1 MIGLPAIAAVVLQ
14 VGILVTLLESGRQR
28 NVAAAINALV
38 ALTVSLLPW
47 ALGLVTAFA
56 VDWVLPLW
64 LAVAGLLHAIGMLGP
79 YDSVNWWDHVTHFVS
94 ASLFAALV
102 HAAVVVGYAGT
113 ASFGTIAAATILFTF
128 AGGLFWE
135 LAELIAR
142 ELGERFDIDA
152 GALAFG
158 TVGSIYEPEPDCG
171 VRTKWYMDENEV
183 IEAANA
189 LRLDRL
195 LPVHYDMWKG
205 VGADPAAL
213 HDHAASFQY
222 PGTITRV
229 EIGDRVDVDCPG
241 IVPMSHLR

>member
-142 ELGERFDIDA
+142 ELGERFDIDPV
-152 GALAFG
+152 L
-158 TVGSIYEPEPDCG
+158 
-171 VRTKWYMDENEV
+171 
-183 IEAANA
+183 
-189 LRLDRL
+189 
-195 LPVHYDMWKG
+195 VHYGWGDTLLDLG
-205 VGADPAAL
+205 FDLVGAAAVVVIDL
-213 HDHAASFQY
+213 RVFVPVAEQVIGPIRRLVLWSTAA
-222 PGTITRV
+222 V
-229 EIGDRVDVDCPG
+229 VAG
-241 IVPMSHLR
+241 IVLLALGISGLRIGR